1 MTCKDEIVR
10 YAKDCVSGKIPSGQ
24 KHKWACQRFLN
35 DLKRIGQPD
44 FPYVWD
50 EERAE
55 KIVKWFALLR
65 HSKGALAGKP
75 IELTPWQKFRECQ
88 IYGWRHKDTG
98 YKRFKKSFT
107 EVARKNAKSQ
117 MEAGEALNEIS

>member
-55 KIVKWFALLR
+55 KLSNGLHCFATAKVL
-65 HSKGALAGKP
+65 
-75 IELTPWQKFRECQ
+75 WQE
-88 IYGWRHKDTG
+88 
-98 YKRFKKSFT
+98 
-107 EVARKNAKSQ
+107 NP
-117 MEAGEALNEIS
+117 LN